1 MPAWTDKGNRRHKSI
16 DCVILARIAAGQECR
31 GTLTPWNNEE
41 EYLWK
46 YVAEAPD
53 AFSLRCAASVMFTQ
67 CPLVTSCPERLFRPC
82 WTAEPVRKHDIAA
95 AAGKP
100 IVDMCGQLGV
110 SEAILD
116 KFLEAPV
123 CMQVH
128 QLFVLL
134 MQKNAWS
141 ILMFRVS
148 WMPGP
153 RDKKIEHERQRD
165 FFARL
170 DCQHLLFSNST
181 LTARQSASCL
191 RIPGT

>member
-1 MPAWTDKGNRRHKSI
+1 M
-16 DCVILARIAAGQECR
+16 
-31 GTLTPWNNEE
+31 
-41 EYLWK
+41 
-46 YVAEAPD
+46 
-53 AFSLRCAASVMFTQ
+53 
-67 CPLVTSCPERLFRPC
+67 
-82 WTAEPVRKHDIAA
+82 RKHDIAA

-100 IVDMCGQLGV
+100 IVDICGQLGV

-153 RDKKIEHERQRD
+153 RTPAFQQ
-165 FFARL
+165 
-170 DCQHLLFSNST
+170 QHPHGET
-181 LTARQSASCL
+181 K
-191 RIPGT
+191 RILP